1 MVAVS
6 FISVATASFF
16 TFSGSS
22 PNSGCR
28 RLVRVGLAWR
38 LEDGRRLLEGCCE
51 LSDDQYRMLR
61 GKYLNMT
68 LRNLSQTRP
77 PEYLPDCVVLTNSTQ
92 QLAPQRCCN
101 ERRLLSLTMPSDA
114 FKEVAAHGAFYR
126 STNGLFKCGHV
137 ACKDISN
144 RLEIVFYAFVLFCV
158 THLLAYWTV
167 KAEYKL
173 LRLMAETRRTRE
185 LTTTQET
192 RGVPRSQATPAVGH

>member
-1 MVAVS
+1 M
-6 FISVATASFF
+6 
-16 TFSGSS
+16 
-22 PNSGCR
+22 
-28 RLVRVGLAWR
+28 
-38 LEDGRRLLEGCCE
+38 LEGCCE

-77 PEYLPDCVVLTNSTQ
+77 PEYLPDCVVLMNSTQ

-114 FKEVAAHGAFYR
+114 FKVYER
-126 STNGLFKCGHV
+126 PLKCGHV

-173 LRLMAETRRTRE
+173 LRLMAETRRRRE
-185 LTTTQET
+185 LTTT
-192 RGVPRSQATPAVGH
+192 R